1 MNPYNL
7 GFVATEVT
15 LLVVGKYF
23 LNLGIHPYFYGL
35 VTGVTAAAIMRVIL
49 KLKLTRAT
57 LIASL
62 PTILF
67 FTIANSLGFM
77 ALKYSQ
83 LTNYNFLIQSSLLII
98 PFLASLF
105 LNEKVR
111 WAIFPLALVN
121 LTGIALLTGLNG
133 LRFHFGDGLT
143 LLAAVFVSLDFVW
156 QKKAALK
163 IDQNVVAFW
172 RRLISSIFLGSF
184 WLITP
189 QLGHAS
195 WQNALILIPISLLY
209 VSLSLL
215 MVRALTSQPVA
226 DFNLFIT
233 LSPVLTALVA
243 FWLLNERMNQI
254 QLSGAF
260 LVLLSIIVYNWY
272 RKVYDSRRYPRPER
286 VKIS

>member
-35 VTGVTAAAIMRVIL
+35 VTGVTAAAIMRGIL